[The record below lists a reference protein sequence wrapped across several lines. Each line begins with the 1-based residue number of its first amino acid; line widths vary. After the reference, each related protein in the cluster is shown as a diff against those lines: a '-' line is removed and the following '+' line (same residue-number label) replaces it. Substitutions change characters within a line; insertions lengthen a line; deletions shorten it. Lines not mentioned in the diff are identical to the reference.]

1 MTRTRRSG
9 LALAGPLLG
18 TILLLGGSAALAQG
32 TDDAAVPVVSDP
44 DATGTEL
51 VTEYVRLIQDGDSTD
66 LAAFLDPGFQI
77 VRANGDHY
85 GRDTYLAEGLP
96 VIESFTIAD
105 VDATQA
111 GPTLIV
117 FWTIDSVQV
126 VDGAQQPSGPLPRL
140 TTFAWIDGDWKLVAH
155 ANFGTALRADAPSP
169 SPAPAG

>member
-32 TDDAAVPVVSDP
+32 ADDAPVPVVSDP

-77 VRANGDHY
+77 VPANGDHY
-85 GRDTYLAEGLP
+85 GRDA
-96 VIESFTIAD
+96 
-105 VDATQA
+105 
-111 GPTLIV
+111 
-117 FWTIDSVQV
+117 
-126 VDGAQQPSGPLPRL
+126 
-140 TTFAWIDGDWKLVAH
+140 
-155 ANFGTALRADAPSP
+155 
-169 SPAPAG
+169 